1 MLLPGAENQPDGDAS
16 PTTRRHRGDVET
28 TGLWWEPQGYVW
40 TMGLCG
46 VCGDHGLCG
55 EHGTLWGPRCFVETM
70 GVFGVHGA
78 MWGHYLFETQCPRQG
93 APLQVAMSSV
103 GQKQSFEQLLSQLTL
118 FIRGFENNQDPK
130 L

>member
-1 MLLPGAENQPDGDAS
+1 M
-16 PTTRRHRGDVET
+16 RGTWDFVGT
-28 TGLWWEPQGYVW
+28 KV
-40 TMGLCG
+40 LC
-46 VCGDHGLCG
+46 
-55 EHGTLWGPRCFVETM
+55 RVETM